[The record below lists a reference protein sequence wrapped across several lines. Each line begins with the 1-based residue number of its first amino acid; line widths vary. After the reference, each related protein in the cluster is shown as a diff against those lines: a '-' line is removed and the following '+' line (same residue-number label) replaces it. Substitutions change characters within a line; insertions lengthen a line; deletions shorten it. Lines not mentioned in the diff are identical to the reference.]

1 MSIQIISTFNAT
13 GQVAYVRDEKH
24 GEMLMSGATED
35 IVDSIAELAVQFSKK
50 YAIEACKDK
59 GIEENDPKSEDH
71 SITNLDNEM
80 LSISHVIVQA
90 IQSKLI
96 KEKVK
101 HDFDSFPES
110 LKSVIANGL
119 TEMFYKMVEDEG
131 ADEDE

>member
-50 YAIEACKDK
+50 YAIEACKDR
-59 GIEENDPKSEDH
+59 GIEEKDH

-131 ADEDE
+131 EDEDE